1 MKNAINPE
9 TDKTSLKRKEIL
21 QAALVEFSQLGLNG
35 ARIETIA
42 KKANMSKSNLLY
54 YFDNK
59 EDLYVVVLEDVLTE
73 WLTPLAGLETKAE
86 PKEALKNYIAVK
98 YELSKNNPESS
109 RLYALEIMQGAPHLM
124 NVLKGPLKKL
134 VKQKVQVIETWIEKG
149 KLKAVSPYH
158 LIFHIW
164 AVTQHYA
171 DFAVQT
177 DAVVGKT
184 LSNKKFTTEAKQTSF
199 QLLVDSLI
207 P

>member
-1 MKNAINPE
+1 
-9 TDKTSLKRKEIL
+9 
-21 QAALVEFSQLGLNG
+21 
-35 ARIETIA
+35 
-42 KKANMSKSNLLY
+42 
-54 YFDNK
+54 
-59 EDLYVVVLEDVLTE
+59 
-73 WLTPLAGLETKAE
+73 
-86 PKEALKNYIAVK
+86 
-98 YELSKNNPESS
+98 
-109 RLYALEIMQGAPHLM
+109 M

-134 VKQKVQVIETWIEKG
+134 VKQKVQVIETWIEQG

>member
-1 MKNAINPE
+1 LITTLSVKFHQKITFTLHLFQTVVLKFGHTRINIDSVCQSTPPLA
-9 TDKTSLKRKEIL
+9 TYPFGYI
-21 QAALVEFSQLGLNG
+21 QVF
-35 ARIETIA
+35 
-42 KKANMSKSNLLY
+42 ANLLPHSNQNVHLKSNQ
-54 YFDNK
+54 
-59 EDLYVVVLEDVLTE
+59 

-134 VKQKVQVIETWIEKG
+134 VKQKVQVIETWIEQG